1 MWWPS
6 STGNGIDWKIEA
18 KEQAKLVQQGLETFV
33 VVLGKYDG
41 KTMGSRLLL
50 FATLSLFTSSTFAGL
65 PWHEFKGIYVG
76 MNADQAKKLGL
87 SCQPPSDKR
96 MLAFYDEHCIPKE
109 GNERFT
115 SIGGEKIKEFEVAIF
130 KGKVNTIYI
139 KTAGRFGGGL
149 EEAMTKHYGK
159 PKQARGS
166 WMDGTFEWRRGG
178 AELIRLSMD
187 NGVNIVAFHIAT
199 SIDDSDK
206 LKKKSEKDF

>member
-1 MWWPS
+1 M
-6 STGNGIDWKIEA
+6 
-18 KEQAKLVQQGLETFV
+18 GLRV
-33 VVLGKYDG
+33 
-41 KTMGSRLLL
+41 LL
-50 FATLSLFTSSTFAGL
+50 FATLSLFTSSTFAGQ

-87 SCQPPSDKR
+87 SCQPPSDKG
-96 MLAFYDEHCIPKE
+96 MLAFYDELCVPKE

-115 SIGGEKIKEFEVAIF
+115 SIGGEKIKEFEVALF
-130 KGKVNTIYI
+130 KGKVNTIYM
-139 KTAGRFGGGL
+139 KTSGRFGGGL